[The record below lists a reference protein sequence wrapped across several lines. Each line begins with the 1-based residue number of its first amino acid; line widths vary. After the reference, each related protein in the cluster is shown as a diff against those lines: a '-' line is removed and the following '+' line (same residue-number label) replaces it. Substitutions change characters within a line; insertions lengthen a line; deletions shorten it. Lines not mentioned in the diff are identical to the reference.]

1 MDKNQI
7 KLVHHKANDIYK
19 EYNDEDSIPET
30 YRDISNIP
38 NRMFKICQEQSTD
51 VKYNGDIDTCVVFLT
66 L

>member
-38 NRMFKICQEQSTD
+38 NRMFKNNQ
-51 VKYNGDIDTCVVFLT
+51 LT
-66 L
+66 LNTMVTLTPA